1 MPETSTNKKV
11 AAFFDVDNTLVRGS
25 ISILFGKVAF
35 SGGSIKRRD
44 IWRFAWEHLRFI
56 RRGEKNS
63 KMANIKDRALSLTK
77 GHSVQE
83 LRGLIDEVYRSE
95 IKPRLWPRS
104 LERVKYHLDQGHEVW
119 LVSAAPVELVQAI
132 AQDIGANGAL
142 GTIVGH
148 DGDVLTGELVGDPL
162 HGKQKLHAVEK
173 LAIERGIDL
182 KASFGYSDSTN
193 DLPLLTAVGH
203 AVAVNPDSQ
212 LRKYAAAAGWEILV
226 QHRSELKKK

>member
-203 AVAVNPDSQ
+203 PVAVNPDSQ